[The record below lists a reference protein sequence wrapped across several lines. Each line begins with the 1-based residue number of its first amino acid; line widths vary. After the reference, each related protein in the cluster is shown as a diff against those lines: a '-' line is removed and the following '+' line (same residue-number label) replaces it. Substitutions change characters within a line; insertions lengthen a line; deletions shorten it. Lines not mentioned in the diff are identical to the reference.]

1 MTNYRRNFIA
11 GGSFFFTV
19 NLAERRLRLLTEH
32 IDELRKAFRETRR
45 DHPFTIDAMVILPNH
60 LHTIWTMPEGDAN
73 FATRWR
79 LIKSAFSRSLPTGE
93 RISDS
98 RVAKGERGIW
108 QRRYWEHTIRDESD
122 FNAAVAKLRE
132 IAKAAAADSR
142 VVIQPV
148 LISVSHVQQEI
159 ADSLAGLDFEM
170 SKSGVSGHPLT
181 LEWIREQALAAAG

>member
-1 MTNYRRNFIA
+1 MTDYRRNFIA

-73 FATRWR
+73 FATRGR

-108 QRRYWEHTIRDESD
+108 QRRYWEPYH
-122 FNAAVAKLRE
+122 
-132 IAKAAAADSR
+132 SR
-142 VVIQPV
+142 
-148 LISVSHVQQEI
+148 
-159 ADSLAGLDFEM
+159 
-170 SKSGVSGHPLT
+170 
-181 LEWIREQALAAAG
+181 

>member
-1 MTNYRRNFIA
+1 MTDYRRNFIA

-19 NLAERRLRLLTEH
+19 NLAEPRLRLLTEH

-98 RVAKGERGIW
+98 RVAKNERGIW

-122 FNAAVAKLRE
+122 FARHIDYVHINPVKHGYVTRVSDWPYSSFHRMVKLGVYPE
-132 IAKAAAADSR
+132 DWAGD
-142 VVIQPV
+142 
-148 LISVSHVQQEI
+148 VSSHGGTFGER
-159 ADSLAGLDFEM
+159 
-170 SKSGVSGHPLT
+170 P
-181 LEWIREQALAAAG
+181 

>member
-1 MTNYRRNFIA
+1 MTDYRRNFIA

-60 LHTIWTMPEGDAN
+60 LNTIWTMPEGDAN
-73 FATRWR
+73 FATRGR

-122 FNAAVAKLRE
+122 FARHIDYVHINPVKHGYVTRVSDWPYSSFHRMVKLGVYPE
-132 IAKAAAADSR
+132 DWAGD
-142 VVIQPV
+142 
-148 LISVSHVQQEI
+148 VSSHGGTFGER
-159 ADSLAGLDFEM
+159 
-170 SKSGVSGHPLT
+170 P
-181 LEWIREQALAAAG
+181 